1 MDSGYDMQKEHQFG
15 GLVRMDVSPNF
26 SADGHP
32 RSEENLARSSF
43 SLIEALGEV
52 GIVVHD
58 GTGYIIQVNDRFCR
72 MFGYTPGE
80 VIGRELDPL
89 VARGEEL
96 NEALALSEL
105 YCMSGRGFSIE
116 TTRHRKDGTPF
127 PVLLTSVPMYID
139 RAGQRSVNTCTYLD
153 LTGKRERERALRTA
167 NSLFENLFDR
177 TPTAVV
183 LCDIESRV
191 VRGNPAFY
199 RLFGYTP
206 EEIDG
211 QVIDGFVARG
221 AYYEEAR
228 KISALVYGGKS
239 HQARTVRYTKDGNPL
254 DVTITAIPFTTDEG
268 QKLLFGI
275 YHDITAEKSAQ
286 RRIETYEAEL
296 RHLAWEIALS
306 EERERHRIA
315 GVLHDEIGF
324 ELASLY
330 QSIGTLPPG
339 DVPADFQKAAS
350 DSLRNAITQ
359 IRSLTREI
367 SNPALYAG
375 GIEVGLR
382 SLLDQLLTPAD
393 IRWKLVVTG
402 SSRDVP
408 EDLAIVIYQMVR
420 ELLRNVVKHAKAG
433 SVSVRIRHLRK
444 SIAVSVTDDG
454 IGSRSQGRDTVG
466 FTEGWGLFGIRERVK
481 YLGGRMA
488 YHTAPGRGTGCALWI
503 PKAGGD
509 SHPDTDL
516 HR

>member
-1 MDSGYDMQKEHQFG
+1 
-15 GLVRMDVSPNF
+15 MDVSPNF
-26 SADGHP
+26 SANGHHRDEKDVAP
-32 RSEENLARSSF
+32 SPF
-43 SLIEALGEV
+43 SLVDVLGEV

-80 VIGRELDPL
+80 VIGKELDPL

-116 TTRHRKDGTPF
+116 TTRYRKDGTPF
-127 PVLLTSVPMYID
+127 PVLLVSVPMYID
-139 RAGQRSVNTCTYLD
+139 KTGERNVNTCTYLD
-153 LTGKRERERALRTA
+153 LTGKRENEQALRTA
-167 NSLFENLFDR
+167 SSLFENLFDR

-199 RLFGYTP
+199 RLFAYAP
-206 EEIDG
+206 QEIDG

-221 AYYEEAR
+221 SYYEEAR
-228 KISALVYGGKS
+228 KISALVYGGRS
-239 HQARTVRYTKDGNPL
+239 HQARTVRHTKDGNPL
-254 DVTITAIPFTTDEG
+254 DVTITAIPFTTDDG
-268 QKLLFGI
+268 QQLLFGI
-275 YHDITAEKSAQ
+275 YHDITAEKNAQ
-286 RRIETYEAEL
+286 RQIETYEAEL

-330 QSIGTLPPG
+330 QSIGTLSPG
-339 DVPADFQKAAS
+339 EVQPDFQKAAS
-350 DSLRNAITQ
+350 DSLRNAISQ

-375 GIEVGLR
+375 GMEVELR
-382 SLLDQLLTPAD
+382 SLMDQVLTPAD

-402 SSRDVP
+402 SSREVP
-408 EDLAIVIYQMVR
+408 EELAIVIYQMVR

-433 SVSVRIRHLRK
+433 SVSVRIRHLRE

-454 IGSRSQGRDTVG
+454 IGSRSQGRDSAG
-466 FTEGWGLFGIRERVK
+466 FTEAWGLFGIRERVK
-481 YLGGRMA
+481 YLGGKMA
-488 YHTAPGRGTGCALWI
+488 YHTAPGRGTGCMLWI

-509 SHPDTDL
+509 SHPDADL